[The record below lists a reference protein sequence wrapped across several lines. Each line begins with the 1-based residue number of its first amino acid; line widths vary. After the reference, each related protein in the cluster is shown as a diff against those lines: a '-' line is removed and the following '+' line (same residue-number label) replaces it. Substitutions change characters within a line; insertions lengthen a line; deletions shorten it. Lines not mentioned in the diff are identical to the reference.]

1 MLKSIGYELSHV
13 HLYLYM
19 YVEVT
24 NSGFSTTVREP
35 VTDLLTQ
42 TVEGGL
48 EGLDRLSAYDVIVQL
63 VPLDDCIH
71 KER

>member
-1 MLKSIGYELSHV
+1 MY
-13 HLYLYM
+13 LYLYLYLYK

-24 NSGFSTTVREP
+24 NSGFPTTVRER
-35 VTDLLTQ
+35 VSDLLTQ